1 LPKFRRACRQQ
12 ALFSPTKFP
21 QRWRADPGTRKDNP
35 VPPVVAS
42 ARFYDI
48 ADVLNFPTRKDIRW
62 LPQKSRW

>member
-1 LPKFRRACRQQ
+1 V
-12 ALFSPTKFP
+12 
-21 QRWRADPGTRKDNP
+21 DNL

-48 ADVLNFPTRKDIRW
+48 ADVLNIATRKDIRW